1 MAMWSDLVRRLTAR
15 ANGRS
20 GDAEG
25 GLAEGAEARR
35 RREAMQRLQ
44 LGVSGVLTMFL
55 LVGLASVIDH
65 RADLAD
71 AATVPAAV
79 VEPQASNSQADDD
92 PLVSAGVVPD
102 LPSTPAPAESGPASP
117 AP

>member
-1 MAMWSDLVRRLTAR
+1 MAMRSDLVRRLTAR
-15 ANGRS
+15 AGAS
-20 GDAEG
+20 TGDSEVS
-25 GLAEGAEARR
+25 LAEGVDGRR
-35 RREAMQRLQ
+35 RREALQRLQ
-44 LGVSGVLTMFL
+44 LGVSGVVTMFL

-65 RADLAD
+65 RADMAD

-79 VEPQASNSQADDD
+79 VEPQAASSPADDD

-102 LPSTPAPAESGPASP
+102 LPSAPAPAESGAAPP